1 MLSHVWYAKDIKTA
15 LLAADIV
22 INEWG
27 FTEYT
32 LDIYGAL
39 NKAPIYSSECQE
51 VIASKGLAGGV
62 NLRGTAD
69 PGLVL
74 ANTWLFLN
82 SSISEGLPLAL
93 GEAALTG
100 APVVC
105 TDVGAS
111 LRVLT
116 DPDDN
121 ERYSA
126 VVAPNDPYALARA
139 QISLLAMIGEWAKY
153 AEDEP
158 GFKAPVLPHNPTKAD
173 VEVITKRM
181 YEKTPQRRKLGM
193 MARSIVQKSFS
204 GERYLREHEQMLW
217 IGKSRR
223 EMLGAV
229 APPPPPQSG
238 RKHRPRHKAD
248 NKNGQIEREKE
259 IIVQADVYDPQLAR
273 MEHPRRPWVQGHSR
287 SRASSFSSVESD
299 GEADNEVDLTG
310 LVVTAPPQAGRFR
323 SSRATSF
330 TSVDVDAVL
339 NRPGRYS
346 SIPGGVP
353 GGKSGATTV
362 NSSGRTSPASDETF
376 PLAGNRSW
384 NFPSNRSVQTQ
395 RSHLQRDVPHIGSQQ
410 TPEWMQH
417 TTSAQIAAA
426 NSLVNNSSPASH
438 NKGSQGQEQLL
449 LGPQIPLPPM
459 PRRYSATST
468 SRHSEVF
475 VSGPVMGQG
484 PGLGSNLS
492 SGAGAGHGSAPE
504 SGSGRISPGPGSAL
518 ASGRTS
524 PGPQYIR
531 STLREVQTARE
542 V

>member
-158 GFKAPVLPHNPTKAD
+158 GFQAPVLPHNPTKAD
-173 VEVITKRM
+173 VEIITKRM
-181 YEKTPQRRKLGM
+181 YDKTPQRRKLGM

-229 APPPPPQSG
+229 APPPPRPG
-238 RKHRPRHKAD
+238 RKHRLDHKSD
-248 NKNGQIEREKE
+248 NKNDQIEREKG
-259 IIVQADVYDPQLAR
+259 IIVQDDVYDPQLAR
-273 MEHPRRPWVQGHSR
+273 MEHPRRPWVQGPSR
-287 SRASSFSSVESD
+287 SRASSFSSVGSD
-299 GEADNEVDLTG
+299 GESDDDRGLTG
-310 LVVTAPPQAGRFR
+310 LVATAPPQAGRFR

-339 NRPGRYS
+339 DRRGRYS
-346 SIPGGVP
+346 SVPGGVP
-353 GGKSGATTV
+353 GGKSGVTTAT
-362 NSSGRTSPASDETF
+362 SSGRTSPASDETF

-384 NFPSNRSVQTQ
+384 HFPTNRSIQTQ
-395 RSHLQRDVPHIGSQQ
+395 RSHLQRDVPHIASQQ

-417 TTSAQIAAA
+417 TASAQIAAA
-426 NSLVNNSSPASH
+426 NGLVDNSGPTSYK
-438 NKGSQGQEQLL
+438 KGLQDQQQS

-459 PRRYSATST
+459 PHRYSAMST
-468 SRHSEVF
+468 SRQSEVF
-475 VSGPVMGQG
+475 VSGPIIGSG
-484 PGLGSNLS
+484 SGSGLNSGS
-492 SGAGAGHGSAPE
+492 GAGHGSAP
-504 SGSGRISPGPGSAL
+504 GSSSDRISLGPGSAL
-518 ASGRTS
+518 ASGRIS
-524 PGPQYIR
+524 PGPQYVR
-531 STLREVQTARE
+531 SNLREVQTARE